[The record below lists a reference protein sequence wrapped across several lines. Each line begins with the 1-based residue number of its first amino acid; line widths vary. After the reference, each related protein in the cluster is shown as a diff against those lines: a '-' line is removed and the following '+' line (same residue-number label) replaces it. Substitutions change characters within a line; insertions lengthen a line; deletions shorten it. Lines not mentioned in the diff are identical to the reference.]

1 MITNNNDA
9 WFFTTSPMRAP
20 RAATSVTFV
29 RSQG

>member
-20 RAATSVTFV
+20 HAATSVTFT